1 MLIEQIIELELR
13 VPETH
18 GRTYVPKT
26 SYFCD
31 KTKIST
37 ANLRENYLVLKT
49 FGRQCT
55 LLTLVWAKLQNL
67 TPKF

>member
-13 VPETH
+13 VPEAH

-26 SYFCD
+26 SYFRD

-49 FGRQCT
+49 FRRQCT
-55 LLTLVWAKLQNL
+55 LLTLV
-67 TPKF
+67 